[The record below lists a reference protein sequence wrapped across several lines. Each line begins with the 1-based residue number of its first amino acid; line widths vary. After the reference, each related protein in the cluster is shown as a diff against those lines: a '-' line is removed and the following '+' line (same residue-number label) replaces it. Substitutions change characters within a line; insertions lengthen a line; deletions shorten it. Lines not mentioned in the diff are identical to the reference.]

1 MPGSREH
8 DAMNN
13 RSLPKSILGA
23 AFFGLW
29 ALAGCG
35 GLEPGAESV
44 VGPPLDVNSFRPVS
58 AVMERRCGTLD
69 CHGQTARPLR
79 IYGQYGLRRYEPEG
93 SPNVE
98 NYAEYYSGGKE
109 PTTLAEL
116 EDNYRSMLA
125 LEPEII
131 AKVYAKTAPPEE
143 LTLVRKARLQEKH
156 KGGLLWNKGDP
167 GDVCL
172 TNWLTG
178 NTDTTQCEVELGH
191 P

>member
-1 MPGSREH
+1 MRAIVGLGFVLALSSAVVACGDLEAGVADVVTPPF
-8 DAMNN
+8 DPLVF
-13 RSLPKSILGA
+13 RS
-23 AFFGLW
+23 F
-29 ALAGCG
+29 
-35 GLEPGAESV
+35 
-44 VGPPLDVNSFRPVS
+44 S

-69 CHGQTARPLR
+69 CHGHKSRPLR

-116 EDNYRSMLA
+116 EDNYRSICA
-125 LEPEII
+125 LEPELV
-131 AKVYAKTAPPEE
+131 AQVYAKKSSPDV
-143 LTLVRKARLQEKH
+143 LTIMRKARLREKH
-156 KGGLLWNKGDP
+156 KGGLLWNKGES
-167 GDVCL
+167 GDVCM

-178 NTDTTQCEVELGH
+178 STDMSPCEVELGH

>member
-1 MPGSREH
+1 MSKQAPLFAIAIAMGLSACAGPDPGSE
-8 DAMNN
+8 A
-13 RSLPKSILGA
+13 IVGA
-23 AFFGLW
+23 
-29 ALAGCG
+29 
-35 GLEPGAESV
+35 
-44 VGPPLDVNSFRPVS
+44 PLDVNSFRPVS
-58 AVMERRCGTLD
+58 AVLERRCGTLD
-69 CHGQTARPLR
+69 CHGQASRPLR
-79 IYGQYGLRRYEPEG
+79 IYGQYGLRRYEPAD

-116 EDNYRSMLA
+116 EDNYRSILG
-125 LEPEII
+125 LEPELT
-131 AKVYAKTAPPEE
+131 AKVYAKTAAPET
-143 LTLVRKARLQEKH
+143 LTIVRKARLQEKH

>member
-1 MPGSREH
+1 MPRRNGDNAMNKLTLVLLGTLSLPLLACAGPDPGSE
-8 DAMNN
+8 A
-13 RSLPKSILGA
+13 IVGA
-23 AFFGLW
+23 
-29 ALAGCG
+29 
-35 GLEPGAESV
+35 
-44 VGPPLDVNSFRPVS
+44 PLDINSFRPVS
-58 AVMERRCGTLD
+58 AVLERRCGTLD
-69 CHGQTARPLR
+69 CHGQPARPLR
-79 IYGQYGLRRYEPEG
+79 IFGQYGLRRYEPAD
-93 SPNVE
+93 SMNVE

-116 EDNYRSMLA
+116 EDNYRSILG
-125 LEPEII
+125 LEPELT
-131 AKVYAKTAPPEE
+131 AKVYAKTAAPET
-143 LTLVRKARLQEKH
+143 LTIVRKARLQEKH

>member
-1 MPGSREH
+1 MVE
-8 DAMNN
+8 
-13 RSLPKSILGA
+13 
-23 AFFGLW
+23 
-29 ALAGCG
+29 
-35 GLEPGAESV
+35 
-44 VGPPLDVNSFRPVS
+44 PPLSTRPLPSVS
-58 AVMERRCGTLD
+58 AVLERRCGTLD
-69 CHGQTARPLR
+69 CHGQASRPLR
-79 IYGQYGLRRYEPEG
+79 IYGQYGLRRPEPEG

-116 EDNYRSMLA
+116 EDNYRLLLG
-125 LEPEII
+125 LEPELT
-131 AKVYAKTAPPEE
+131 AKVYREGRAPDV
-143 LTLVRKARLQEKH
+143 LTLVRKARLREKH

-178 NTDTTQCEVELGH
+178 STDTTQCEVELGH